1 MAQVIVVG
9 AGMAGCL
16 AGRELQAAGHR
27 VVVLDKGFAPGGRLA
42 ARTVGAATFDVGA
55 QFLTARSPAFTA
67 LVDDWAAEGVVR
79 TWFHGSP
86 DRGAPSDPD
95 GHPRFRGSPTMRRI
109 VEHLATGLDVRLG
122 TIVEAVTPHRGRWRV
137 HLTPR
142 PAGTT
147 SRPSPPQT
155 TTGRDTLDADAVL
168 VTSPLPQARD
178 LLAAGGTR
186 LGAEVT
192 DRLTAATYDP
202 CLTALA
208 IPTGPPALPAR
219 GAVRLSDGPLAWI
232 SDHQVSGAS
241 ATPAVTVHAAADYS
255 RERFG
260 AAQERIARELMTAA
274 RGILGTEAEV
284 VHLHRWRF
292 AAPTAELG
300 DEPPIDHVDGAPIA
314 LAGDALEGGR
324 VEGAA
329 LSGLKSAAALLAA
342 LAARGDG

>member
-16 AGRELQAAGHR
+16 AALELQRAGHR

-42 ARTVGAATFDVGA
+42 ARTIGAATFDVGA

-67 LVDDWAAEGVVR
+67 MVDTWMAQGVVR

-86 DRGAPSDPD
+86 DRDAPSDPE
-95 GHPRFRGSPTMRRI
+95 GHPRFRGMPTMRRI
-109 VEHLATGLDVRLG
+109 VEHLTTELDVRLG
-122 TIVEAVTPHRGRWRV
+122 TIVTGVTPHRGRWRV
-137 HLTPR
+137 DLAAR
-142 PAGTT
+142 PVNSS
-147 SRPSPPQT
+147 SRPSPPET
-155 TTGRDTLDADAVL
+155 TTDQRTLDADAIL
-168 VTSPLPQARD
+168 LTSPLPQARD
-178 LLAAGGTR
+178 LLEAGGAR
-186 LGAEVT
+186 LSTEVA

-208 IPTGPPALPAR
+208 IPAGPTELPAR
-219 GAVRLSDGPLAWI
+219 GAVRLADGPLAWI
-232 SDHQVSGAS
+232 SDHQSSGAS
-241 ATPAVTVHAAADYS
+241 AAPAITVHADADYS
-255 RERFG
+255 RDRFT
-260 AAQERIARELMTAA
+260 ATHETIARELMTAA
-274 RGILGTEAEV
+274 RGILGTDAEV

-292 AAPTAELG
+292 AAPTAALG
-300 DEPPIDHVDGAPIA
+300 DEPMIDHVGGAPIA

-329 LSGLKSAAALLAA
+329 VSGLRTAAALLTA

>member
-16 AGRELQAAGHR
+16 AALELQRAGHR

-42 ARTVGAATFDVGA
+42 ARTIGAATFDVGA

-67 LVDDWAAEGVVR
+67 MIDTWMAQGVVR

-86 DRGAPSDPD
+86 DRDAPSDPE
-95 GHPRFRGSPTMRRI
+95 GHPRFRGMPTMRRI
-109 VEHLATGLDVRLG
+109 VEHLTTELDVRLG
-122 TIVEAVTPHRGRWRV
+122 TIVTAVTPHRGRWRV
-137 HLTPR
+137 DLAAR
-142 PAGTT
+142 PVDSS
-147 SRPSPPQT
+147 SRPSPPET
-155 TTGRDTLDADAVL
+155 TTDQRTLDADAIL
-168 VTSPLPQARD
+168 LTSPLPQARD
-178 LLAAGGTR
+178 LLEAGGAR
-186 LGAEVT
+186 LSTEVA

-208 IPTGPPALPAR
+208 IPAGPTELPAR
-219 GAVRLSDGPLAWI
+219 GAVRLADGPLAWI
-232 SDHQVSGAS
+232 SDHQSSGAS
-241 ATPAVTVHAAADYS
+241 AAPAITVHADADYS
-255 RERFG
+255 RDRFT
-260 AAQERIARELMTAA
+260 ATHETIARELMTAA
-274 RGILGTEAEV
+274 RGILGTDAEV

-292 AAPTAELG
+292 AAPTAALG
-300 DEPPIDHVDGAPIA
+300 DEPMIDHVGGAPIA

-329 LSGLKSAAALLAA
+329 VSGLRSAAALLTA